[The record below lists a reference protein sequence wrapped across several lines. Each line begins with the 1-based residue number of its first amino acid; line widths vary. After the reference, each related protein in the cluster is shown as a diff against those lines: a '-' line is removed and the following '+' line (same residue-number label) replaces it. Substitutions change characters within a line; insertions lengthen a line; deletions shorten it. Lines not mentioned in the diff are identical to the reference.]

1 MKYYSYILLLALVFL
16 QCRHKTETTS
26 IQFSEKPGVPSSIKK
41 EHENLLNQIHKLT
54 LLKDSTGPAATKL
67 FNLMQHHFKEE
78 EDFVLQ
84 HLSLLPL
91 LANGKVPGQSK
102 EIIDLS
108 GKLKMQLPHLTME
121 HQLIKAY
128 VDELKQVATHE
139 NLPGIIEFE
148 KELQNHAN
156 IEEEVLFPTSILIGE
171 YLKLKS
177 I

>member
-1 MKYYSYILLLALVFL
+1 
-16 QCRHKTETTS
+16 
-26 IQFSEKPGVPSSIKK
+26 
-41 EHENLLNQIHKLT
+41 
-54 LLKDSTGPAATKL
+54 
-67 FNLMQHHFKEE
+67 
-78 EDFVLQ
+78 
-84 HLSLLPL
+84 
-91 LANGKVPGQSK
+91 
-102 EIIDLS
+102 
-108 GKLKMQLPHLTME
+108 MQLPHLTME

-128 VDELKQVATHE
+128 VDELKQVATLE